1 MKTFEIKVKARK
13 VLGKKETARL
23 RKEEQIPC
31 ILYGGKEVIHF
42 YGFNNDF
49 RGLLYT
55 PNVYLVKLDIE
66 GDIHQA
72 ILHEMQLHPVSDAVT
87 HIDFVEVFDDKPVVM
102 DIPVLLKGSSEGVK
116 AGGKIK
122 LTKRLVKVKALP
134 KNLPDVLEVD
144 VTELEVGKSIRV
156 GDLSFPN
163 IEFVDNLKLQ
173 VVTVLSSRVVAKGM
187 EEPTPAGAPAAE
199 GAAPVA
205 GAAAPAAAP
214 AKEK

>member
-13 VLGKKETARL
+13 VLGKKETAKL

-31 ILYGGKEVIHF
+31 VLYGGKEVIHF

-55 PNVYLVKLDIE
+55 PHVYIVKLDIE
-66 GDIHQA
+66 GDVHQA

-87 HIDFVEVFDDKPVVM
+87 HIDFVEVFDDKPVVI
-102 DIPVLLKGSSEGVK
+102 DIPVLLEGSSEGVK
-116 AGGKIK
+116 AGGKLK

-134 KNLPDVLEVD
+134 KHLPDALNVD
-144 VTELEVGKSIRV
+144 VTELQVGKSIRV

-163 IEFVDNLKLQ
+163 IEFVESKKLQ

-187 EEPTPAGAPAAE
+187 EEPTPAGAPAE
-199 GAAPVA
+199 GAAPAA
-205 GAAAPAAAP
+205 GAASPAAAP
-214 AKEK
+214 SKEK